1 MCFARRSGRNG
12 SRSMSA
18 RGERLYEA
26 LARRRVAGVRK
37 RYNGRRETERYD
49 SRAPSLVEV
58 GNRPMRV
65 WTDGA
70 RDASSVADGAALVK
84 AKIPGRPQAPF
95 QRDMQFADKEG
106 DKRVYTVEVL
116 EVAYA
121 RRGEAGGARAVIRL
135 IEPVSGDYVSLVTS

>member
-1 MCFARRSGRNG
+1 
-12 SRSMSA
+12 MSA
-18 RGERLYEA
+18 RGDRLYEA

-37 RYNGRRETERYD
+37 RYAGRRETERYD
-49 SRAPSLVEV
+49 SRAPALVEV

-70 RDASSVADGAALVK
+70 RDAGSVADGAVLVK

-95 QRDMQFADKEG
+95 QRDMQFVGKGG
-106 DKRVYTVEVL
+106 DERVCTVEVL

-121 RRGEAGGARAVIRL
+121 RRGESGGARAVIRL
-135 IEPVSGDYVSLVTS
+135 IEPVSGKYLSLLT